1 MSDSTVAYSTPVAAP
16 PRANSA
22 SPGIRRLNVNLSEQ
36 VYDDLQNLA
45 GRTGRTVSDLVRL
58 ALAVIRVILTE
69 VGPDQNLY
77 VGTRDGK
84 VKKQIVIPR

>member
-1 MSDSTVAYSTPVAAP
+1 MSDSVAYSAAVAPAP
-16 PRANSA
+16 PRSGTA
-22 SPGIRRLNVNLSEQ
+22 IRRLNVNLSEQ
-36 VYDDLQNLA
+36 VYNELQELA

-84 VKKQIVIPR
+84 IKKQIVIPR

>member
-1 MSDSTVAYSTPVAAP
+1 MSDSVAYSAAVAPAP
-16 PRANSA
+16 PRANTA
-22 SPGIRRLNVNLSEQ
+22 SPAIRRLNVNLSEQ
-36 VYDDLQNLA
+36 VYDELQELA